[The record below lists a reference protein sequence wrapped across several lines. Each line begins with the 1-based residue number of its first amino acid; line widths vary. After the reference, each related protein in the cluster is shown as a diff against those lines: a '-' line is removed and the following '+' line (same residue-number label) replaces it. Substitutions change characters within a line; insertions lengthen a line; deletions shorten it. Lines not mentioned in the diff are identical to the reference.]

1 VDYFASDAPLVRS
14 FITLY
19 SGVSLASLSG
29 FDTLPS
35 FDQINLGSALLRS
48 AVIIGFA
55 AAQRG
60 VARHFGRPGMR
71 AIAGYWALLALA
83 SCLNIFVWLSGSL
96 WNDRTLSRVIATSLV
111 SVMAAGIPFVQ
122 RAITSLLW
130 PAVPSPNI
138 APKALRWGVAVL
150 LFHAVGVFGSA
161 ALFPELRVLTVSWS
175 RVTQLIVLSIP
186 AVMAWRAW
194 RDAREHRA
202 ALLLLSVGLTA
213 FAARQSFAVLVGL
226 RVGMPDLP
234 LFGVVMII
242 ALDVLLITAA
252 GVFALLA
259 STAEEVVL
267 VERQAAELAQV
278 RQRLTEGERMESL
291 GRMAAAVAHDMNN
304 VLQVLGLTLESLRE
318 RLPRDASGDVRGDAH
333 GEVGAAMQHGRS
345 LMAQLLTFARARP
358 TALVRFDPA
367 ARLHSLDALLRVMA
381 GASIELELS
390 ASVRGASLLMDPAQ
404 FEQIVINLVTNA
416 RDASDAG
423 GRIAVSLDLVSLPQA
438 GRPQH
443 ALAPGEYIRLIVADT
458 GMGIPFEIRDSIFE
472 PFFTTKSAGNGT
484 GLGLATV
491 HGIAKQVAG
500 EVVLESTVGHGS
512 TFEVYLP
519 AA

>member
-1 VDYFASDAPLVRS
+1 MAL
-14 FITLY
+14 
-19 SGVSLASLSG
+19 LSG
-29 FDTLPS
+29 FDSLPS
-35 FDQINLGSALLRS
+35 FDQINLGSTLLQS

-55 AAQRG
+55 VAQQG
-60 VARHFGRPGMR
+60 VARHFDRPGMR

-83 SCLNIFVWLSGSL
+83 VFLSIFSSWSGAVW
-96 WNDRTLSRVIATSLV
+96 NERTLSRAITALSV
-111 SVMAAGIPFVQ
+111 SAMAAGIPFVQ
-122 RAITSLLW
+122 RAITSLLR
-130 PAVPSPNI
+130 PAAPSQNI
-138 APKALRWGVAVL
+138 ASKALQWGVAVL
-150 LFHAVGVFGSA
+150 LFYAVGVFGSA
-161 ALFPELRVLTVSWS
+161 TLFPEFRVLTVSWS

-194 RDAREHRA
+194 RNAREHHA
-202 ALLLLSVGLTA
+202 ALQLLFIGLTSL
-213 FAARQSFAVLVGL
+213 AARQLFAVLLGL

-234 LFGVVMII
+234 LSGVIVIVT
-242 ALDVLLITAA
+242 LDVLFVSAA

-267 VERQAAELAQV
+267 MERQAAELARVQ
-278 RQRLTEGERMESL
+278 QRLAQGERMESL

-318 RLPRDASGDVRGDAH
+318 RLPRDARGDVRGDAH

-345 LMAQLLTFARARP
+345 LTAQLLTFARARP
-358 TALVRFDPA
+358 TALVHFDPA

-381 GASIELELS
+381 GASIELQLS
-390 ASVRGASLLMDPAQ
+390 ASARGASLLMDPAQ
-404 FEQIVINLVTNA
+404 FEQIVINLVANA

-438 GRPQH
+438 GRPRNS
-443 ALAPGEYIRLIVADT
+443 LAPGEYIRLIVADT
-458 GMGIPFEIRDSIFE
+458 GMGIPSEIRDSIFE
-472 PFFTTKSAGNGT
+472 PFFTTKSVGQGT

-491 HGIAKQVAG
+491 HGIAKEVAG
-500 EVVLESTVGHGS
+500 DVLLESTVGRGS